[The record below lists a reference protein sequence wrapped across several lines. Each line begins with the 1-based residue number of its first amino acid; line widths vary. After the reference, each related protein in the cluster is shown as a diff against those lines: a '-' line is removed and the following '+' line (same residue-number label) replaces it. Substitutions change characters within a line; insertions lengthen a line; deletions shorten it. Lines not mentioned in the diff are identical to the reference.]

1 MTAHDENMRKLE
13 RALTE
18 AHRARRAPLLGQG
31 WAEQIMRDI
40 RHVGVPQPKSPRGI
54 EHLVWQTA
62 AIAAAL
68 ALIVTISV
76 VAWSQAPSKDGIGL
90 LTEEFESAPLFFE

>member
-1 MTAHDENMRKLE
+1 MRKLE

-18 AHRARRAPLLGQG
+18 AHQARQAPRLGPG
-31 WAEQIMRDI
+31 WAEQVMRDI
-40 RHVGVPQPKSPRGI
+40 RSTEPQPAQHIGVER
-54 EHLVWQTA
+54 LVWQTA

-68 ALIVTISV
+68 ALIVTVSM

>member
-18 AHRARRAPLLGQG
+18 AHRARHAPLLGQG

-40 RHVGVPQPKSPRGI
+40 HHAGVLQPKPPHGV

-68 ALIVTISV
+68 TLIVTASMI
-76 VAWSQAPSKDGIGL
+76 AWSWAPSNEGMGL
-90 LTEEFESAPLFFE
+90 LTEEFESAPLFFD